1 MTVTDLESTN
11 GTYIDKEELM
21 PMQAQALNVGSNVIF
36 GEICSPPPPLTVPN
50 VGDEHLASFVLD
62 DEPVE
67 DIVVVEK
74 QDTEK

>member
-21 PMQAQALNVGSNVIF
+21 PMQAQALKVGSNVIF
-36 GEICSPPPPLTVPN
+36 GEICSPPLPVILRPA
-50 VGDEHLASFVLD
+50 GDEHLASFVLE

-74 QDTEK
+74 QDAEE